1 VFNHLPVHAATRIK
15 DPFDPNSMAGDSLT
29 DRFVSS
35 HTPTLRALKAA
46 READRAASGAKPPM
60 LLVGVGKTPPRT
72 NLAELRHVAAEI
84 DAVARLFPTAEPLR
98 DEDALRETVLRRLR
112 AGGWF
117 HFAGHGEQNPEN
129 PTGCSICG
137 TTLRATLCASGTSP
151 VSGSTRRSS
160 RSSRPARPIWP
171 HGRTPTSPS
180 ALPGHSS
187 SPASGIIAAQWQ
199 LNSLRSRHV
208 TTSFYEKL
216 LESSGGRGRAAL
228 VPTARD
234 AAHALYAAV
243 RERRSERPEAV
254 QVWAAY
260 VHLDP

>member
-1 VFNHLPVHAATRIK
+1 MRPPVSRTRSTRTAWPATASPIGSSPATPRHCVPSRPPVRPIGQHQARSPPCSSSASAKLRPERTWPSCTTSPRRSTLSRDCFRRPSHCATRTRSGRPCYVGSGPE
-15 DPFDPNSMAGDSLT
+15 DGSTSRAMVN
-29 DRFVSS
+29 R
-35 HTPTLRALKAA
+35 TPR
-46 READRAASGAKPPM
+46 
-60 LLVGVGKTPPRT
+60 
-72 NLAELRHVAAEI
+72 
-84 DAVARLFPTAEPLR
+84 
-98 DEDALRETVLRRLR
+98 
-112 AGGWF
+112 
-117 HFAGHGEQNPEN
+117 N

-187 SPASGIIAAQWQ
+187 SPTSGIIAAQWQ

-208 TTSFYEKL
+208 ATSFHEKL